1 MLTVLLV
8 GENELLQQ
16 TRAAVLRMM
25 GADVICSSPDS
36 APVVQEDR
44 NCDLVV
50 LCHSLR
56 EPFSA
61 SLAET
66 IRSRWPNTRIL
77 QVTSSRI
84 WEAAEAVPAVDAISS
99 ADPERLIMRAVE
111 LGAATIAQHSTSRP
125 HLWPTLSV
133 NNGQSIR
140 RTCVERPAPCPEC

>member
-16 TRAAVLRMM
+16 TRAAALRMM

-36 APVVQEDR
+36 ALVVQEDR

-84 WEAAEAVPAVDAISS
+84 WEGGRSGASRRCNQFSGSRAPDHA
-99 ADPERLIMRAVE
+99 RRRAV
-111 LGAATIAQHSTSRP
+111 GRRQPRSIQPPDRTSGR
-125 HLWPTLSV
+125 LS
-133 NNGQSIR
+133 
-140 RTCVERPAPCPEC
+140 A